1 MRLDE
6 STNRNSNYVP
16 QRQVEFFSSGEQSRE
31 KRKPGVEVGGG
42 LSVGGLSLR
51 RLLTMAAVSPA
62 DSTDPVDVALRNS
75 LRFLFRH
82 GAPETGVSR
91 EDFDPAKDRRYSL
104 ARVHGF
110 QRTKDSPAEKTVI
123 IRGDL
128 ESVMNV
134 AKPSHQDRIL
144 LRKNAQ
150 MAGSRGYRCLAVA
163 SATVG
168 DNGELGA
175 FRMEGFVN
183 VRPVGT
189 GLQDEDLT
197 PTSDDWVRLQLWS
210 AGLRFLH
217 WLNVVLI
224 VLLSVTGYYI
234 MDPFFGDTF
243 FRGIETGFL
252 MGWMRFIHF
261 SCGFIWIA
269 VGLARAFIAFFSKD
283 RYMRWETFWPIHSK
297 EDMKNLGRTLG
308 FYTFLR
314 KEGPLYVAHN
324 PLQQLTYTS
333 IYIVGALQ
341 MLIGLSLY
349 ALYHMSNPV
358 WAFIA
363 LPCSWFGI
371 PIMRLLHVMIMFLFW
386 WFVIAHI
393 YLAFR
398 ADSLERHGGVSAMI
412 SGGVWMRR
420 TSRPVDAP
428 EL

>member
-1 MRLDE
+1 MSRKE
-6 STNRNSNYVP
+6 NTTAKAKASPEKR
-16 QRQVEFFSSGEQSRE
+16 VEFFPAKQTTSN
-31 KRKPGVEVGGG
+31 KPVSGVEVGGG
-42 LSVGGLSLR
+42 FSVGGLSMR
-51 RLLTMAAVSPA
+51 RLLAMAAISPE
-62 DSTDPVDVALRNS
+62 DSQDPVDLALKES
-75 LRFLFRH
+75 LRYLFRH
-82 GAPETGVSR
+82 GAPNTDISSD
-91 EDFDPAKDRRYSL
+91 DFAPPQERRYSL
-104 ARVHGF
+104 ARVHEF
-110 QRTKDSPAEKTVI
+110 QRTKDDPAQKTII

-134 AKPSHQDRIL
+134 AKPSRQNRTL

-150 MAGSRGYRCLAVA
+150 MAGSRGYRCLGVA
-163 SATVG
+163 SATVDEDG
-168 DNGELGA
+168 QRGP
-175 FRMEGFVN
+175 FHMEGFVN

-189 GLQDEDLT
+189 GLQGEDLT
-197 PTSDDWVRLQLWS
+197 PTSDDWVRLELWS
-210 AGLRFLH
+210 ASLRFLH
-217 WLNVVLI
+217 WFNVVII
-224 VLLSVTGYYI
+224 VALSVTGYYI

-243 FRGIETGFL
+243 FRGIETGYL

-261 SCGFIWIA
+261 ACGFTWIA
-269 VGLARAFIAFFSKD
+269 VGLARACIAFISKD
-283 RYMRWETFWPIHSK
+283 RYMRWETFWPLHSK
-297 EDMKNLGRTLG
+297 EDVKNLGKVLG

-333 IYIVGALQ
+333 IYVVGAFQ

-349 ALYHMSNPV
+349 ALYHMSNPI

-363 LPCSWFGI
+363 LPCSWFGVPNI
-371 PIMRLLHVMIMFLFW
+371 RLAHAMVMFVFW

-393 YLAFR
+393 YLALR

-420 TSRPVDAP
+420 TSRPLDAP